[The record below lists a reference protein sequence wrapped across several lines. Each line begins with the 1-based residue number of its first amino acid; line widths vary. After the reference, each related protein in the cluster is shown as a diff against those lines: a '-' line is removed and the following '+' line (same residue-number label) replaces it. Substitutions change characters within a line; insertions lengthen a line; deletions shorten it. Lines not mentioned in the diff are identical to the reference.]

1 MRLLKRFWW
10 IFLLGLLAGGG
21 WMMWKSSKAKEL
33 KAITYI
39 IKRQNLTE
47 TLTLSGEIDALEKAD
62 LKFQTSGL
70 LTWVGV
76 KEGDT
81 VKKYQAIASLDK
93 RELTNSLNQYMNLFL
108 KERWDFEQGV
118 DDNKNWQTLGM
129 TDAARDSVKRTLDKN
144 QYDLNNAVLSFEAKN
159 LALKFATLTAPF
171 AGIITKVEIPV
182 AGSNITPAS
191 AAFSIVNPNS
201 LFFSA
206 TADQTEV
213 PSFKEGMLGK
223 VVFDSFPEK
232 EFSGSVDKI
241 GFVPKAGESGTV
253 YELKI
258 TFDPGDLADSIKM
271 GMTGDVNFV
280 LKEIK
285 EVLTVPEAYV
295 KKVDSK
301 FFVTKKINEVLTRVE
316 VVEGETIEGEV
327 EIKTGLNENDVIYN
341 QP

>member
-1 MRLLKRFWW
+1 MRYLKRFWW

-21 WMMWKSSKAKEL
+21 FVWWRSAKANEL
-33 KAITYI
+33 KDTTYTV
-39 IKRQNLTE
+39 KKQDLTE
-47 TLTLSGEIDALEKAD
+47 TLSLSGEIDALEKAD

-70 LTWVGV
+70 LSWVGV
-76 KEGDT
+76 KEGDM

-159 LALKFATLTAPF
+159 LALKFATITAPF
-171 AGIITKVEIPV
+171 AGIITKVEVPV

-191 AAFSIVNPNS
+191 AVFSIVNPNS

-232 EFSGSVDKI
+232 EFSGSVEKI

-258 TFDPGDLADSIKM
+258 TFDPGDLAGSIKM

-285 EVLTVPEAYV
+285 EVLAVPEAYL
-295 KKVDSK
+295 KKIDGK
-301 FFVTKKINEVLTRVE
+301 FYVTKMINGVLTKVE
-316 VVEGETIEGEV
+316 VVEGDTIEGDI
-327 EIKTGLNENDVIYN
+327 EIKEGLNENDVIYN